1 MINPYQYESE
11 EILHDTYDTAKERK
25 KVLKSEGFRVKIIK
39 NADGKFEIWK
49 KNVTAISIQRDMQ
62 KGRVRK
68 WIKANER

>member
-1 MINPYQYESE
+1 MINPYEYASE

-49 KNVTAISIQRDMQ
+49 KNVKVISIQRDMQ
-62 KGRVRK
+62 KGKVRK
-68 WIKANER
+68 WIRANER